1 MSKVYIAVTDTESAT
16 HGCVV
21 DLEAIPESQSKKASN
36 PWEQGAQI
44 GEWLKSDLPRATSII
59 DAIAKKTL
67 SKESQSFIER
77 VARLGVSLKKT
88 GSPSHP
94 MDALITFMAPKDQFD
109 FLFTSPASASRAY
122 EQAMS
127 GA

>member
-1 MSKVYIAVTDTESAT
+1 MSKVYIAVKDAESAT

-21 DLEAIPESQSKKASN
+21 DLEAIPETQSKKASN

-44 GEWLKSDLPRATSII
+44 GEWLKSDLRRATLII
-59 DAIAKKTL
+59 DAIAKKSV
-67 SKESQSFIER
+67 SKDSKIFIER

-88 GSPSHP
+88 GSPDHP
-94 MDALITFMAPKDQFD
+94 MDALITFMAPNDQLD

-122 EQAMS
+122 EQVMS
-127 GA
+127 GS